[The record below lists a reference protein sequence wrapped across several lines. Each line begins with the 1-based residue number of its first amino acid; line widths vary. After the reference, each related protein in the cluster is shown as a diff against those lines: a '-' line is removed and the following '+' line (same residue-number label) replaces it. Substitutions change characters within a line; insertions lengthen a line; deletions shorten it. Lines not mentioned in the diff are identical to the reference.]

1 MTEYR
6 SIKSDVLSK
15 LETHLSELQER
26 FDIEVI
32 GVFGSVSRGEDT
44 PESDVDILYRFKNG
58 SVPLK
63 TYAAFLEYLEELF
76 QRPVEIISLDFI
88 EPGIKPSVESD
99 MILYPS
105 GTEA

>member
-15 LETHLSELQER
+15 LEMHLSELQER

-32 GVFGSVSRGEDT
+32 GLFGSVSRGEDT
-44 PESDVDILYRFKNG
+44 PDSDVDILYRFKNG

-63 TYAAFLEYLEELF
+63 TYAAFHEYLEELF

-88 EPGIKPSVESD
+88 ELGIKSSVESD